1 MHKHLR
7 LRSIAASAGAALVA
21 SALSAP
27 LAAQPSAKPSATK
40 ATAQTPTPA
49 PAPTPTAEEERR
61 HLRWWQIPLADRL
74 NRGLNS
80 LYFSPPKE
88 PLADTLNRR
97 VDSIFN
103 GVSLLF
109 RAPAGEQLA
118 WWEKPLADRLNAQID
133 RMVLNISRLE
143 ARDVVGVARDL
154 GLDGPTIWPNKVLP
168 KADAVV
174 DANAPLTLLQA
185 WQVARVNDPGL
196 RAARAALAS
205 SRERVPQARAQLL
218 PQVQLGV
225 TRLANDLSRDGQNS
239 AQQALQIFDR
249 YPSANDTLSLRQ
261 PLVRMQQVVGVQQAK
276 SIEAEAQA
284 IYAGEEQSFSVRVV
298 GSYLEIL
305 LAQDNLALLEAQR
318 VFLQSAL
325 SAARRG
331 LAGGVGTRTDV
342 DAAQARL
349 DLNRAQ
355 LLQARQQLEFARR
368 QLQAWVSRPF
378 GNVVGVDGQR
388 LKRMNAAEFSLEEW
402 LRRAE
407 GNAPEMRR
415 LRAQRE
421 SMGHELNKARAG
433 HLPTLD
439 FIAQVQRSR
448 SENTLSPQSRYQNT
462 SVGVQLNVPL
472 YSGGSVNSVT
482 RQVSAEVERLNEALE
497 ALKAD
502 IGVRVHREYRTVT
515 EGVARIEALEMAVRS
530 AEVALDSARKS
541 AAAGVRTQVDIL
553 NAEQALSQSLRDL
566 NESRY
571 VMLAAL
577 VRLQSLAGESD
588 ESLFARLNGLLA
600 I

>member
-49 PAPTPTAEEERR
+49 LAPTPTAEEERR

-407 GNAPEMRR
+407 GNAPDMRR

-588 ESLFARLNGLLA
+588 ESLIARLNGLLA

>member
-1 MHKHLR
+1 
-7 LRSIAASAGAALVA
+7 
-21 SALSAP
+21 
-27 LAAQPSAKPSATK
+27 
-40 ATAQTPTPA
+40 
-49 PAPTPTAEEERR
+49 
-61 HLRWWQIPLADRL
+61 
-74 NRGLNS
+74 
-80 LYFSPPKE
+80 
-88 PLADTLNRR
+88 
-97 VDSIFN
+97 
-103 GVSLLF
+103 VSLLF

-133 RMVLNISRLE
+133 RMVFRISRLE

-168 KADAVV
+168 APSGVV
-174 DANAPLTLLQA
+174 DATQPLTLLQA
-185 WQVARVNDPGL
+185 WQVAKANDPAL
-196 RAARAALAS
+196 RSARAALAS

-239 AQQALQIFDR
+239 SLQPLQLFDR

-261 PLVRMQQVVGVQQAK
+261 PLVRMQQVVGVQQAR
-276 SIEAEAQA
+276 SAEREAEA
-284 IYAGEEQSFSVRVV
+284 IYASEEQSFSVRVV

-305 LAQDNLALLEAQR
+305 LAQDNLTVLQTQRGFLE
-318 VFLQSAL
+318 SAL
-325 SAARRG
+325 AAARRG
-331 LAGGVGTRTDV
+331 LDAGVGTRTDI
-342 DAAQARL
+342 DAARARL

-355 LLQARQQLEFARR
+355 LLQAQQQLDFTRR

-378 GNVVGVDGQR
+378 GTLVAVDGQR
-388 LKRMNAAEFSLEEW
+388 LKRSQLAEQPLDEW

-407 GNAPEMRR
+407 SGSPEMRR

-439 FIAQVQRSR
+439 FIAQMQRSR

-462 SVGVQLNVPL
+462 AVGVQLNVPL

-482 RQVSAEVERLNEALE
+482 RQVSAEIERLDEALE
-497 ALKAD
+497 ALRAD
-502 IGVRVHREYRTVT
+502 LGVRVHREYRTVT
-515 EGVARIEALEMAVRS
+515 EGVLRIEALETAVRS

-541 AAAGVRTQVDIL
+541 AVAGVRTQVDIL
-553 NAEQALSQSLRDL
+553 NAEQALSQAQRDL
-566 NESRY
+566 SESRY

-588 ESLFARLNGLLA
+588 ETLIARLNALLA
-600 I
+600 L